1 MTSKEHAELKRL
13 DKRVMAG
20 KAKRAEILRAL
31 DLMFKF
37 KREMSA
43 ATTELDARIIEDVSN

>member
-43 ATTELDARIIEDVSN
+43 ATKELDARIIEDLSN